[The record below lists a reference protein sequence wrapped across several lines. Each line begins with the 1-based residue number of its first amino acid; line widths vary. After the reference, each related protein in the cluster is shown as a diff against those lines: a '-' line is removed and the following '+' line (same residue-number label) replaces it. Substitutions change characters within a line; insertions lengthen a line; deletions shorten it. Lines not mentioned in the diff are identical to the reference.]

1 MLFPKH
7 SDLLGI
13 DEEIEAFI
21 YDSYLPVLEKHIGH
35 IDLDLLESAELLEN
49 TIGTVIKLLYAFV
62 WQENV
67 IDLGG
72 TFITEIFVLDNLS
85 SGLNLSPAAN
95 EAGAAFT
102 PKLNMF
108 ANNLTR
114 WDLFID
120 DVQVCQF

>member
-13 DEEIEAFI
+13 DEEIEEFI
-21 YDSYLPVLEKHIGH
+21 YDSYLPVLEKQIGH

-72 TFITEIFVLDNLS
+72 TFDTAIYVQKYLITCHQ
-85 SGLNLSPAAN
+85 G
-95 EAGAAFT
+95 
-102 PKLNMF
+102 
-108 ANNLTR
+108 
-114 WDLFID
+114 
-120 DVQVCQF
+120 